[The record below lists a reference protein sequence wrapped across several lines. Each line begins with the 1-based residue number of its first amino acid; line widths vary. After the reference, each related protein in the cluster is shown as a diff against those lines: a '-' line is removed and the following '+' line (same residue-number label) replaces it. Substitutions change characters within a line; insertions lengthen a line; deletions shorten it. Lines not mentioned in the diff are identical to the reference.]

1 MSMQQAYVMVYI
13 KIKPG
18 SETAS
23 LGAIESTFKRLF
35 PLTPFSYVFKDEA
48 NRKNYE
54 AEERWKQMLLFASIV
69 TIFIS
74 CVGLFGLSVFSVEK
88 RTKEIGVRK
97 VLGASPG
104 VIVGLVSKDFLGLVI
119 IALVIALPAVW
130 MGAGKWLERYPYRI
144 TVSGWMFAE
153 VGLLVMLIA
162 LVTVSFQSVKAA
174 GSNPVKALRAE

>member
-1 MSMQQAYVMVYI
+1 MGLVAVRQTYCICSGTI
-13 KIKPG
+13 
-18 SETAS
+18 
-23 LGAIESTFKRLF
+23 
-35 PLTPFSYVFKDEA
+35 
-48 NRKNYE
+48 E

-119 IALVIALPAVW
+119 IALVIAL
-130 MGAGKWLERYPYRI
+130 
-144 TVSGWMFAE
+144 
-153 VGLLVMLIA
+153 
-162 LVTVSFQSVKAA
+162 VTVSFQSVKAA
-174 GSNPVKALRAE
+174 GANPAKALRSE